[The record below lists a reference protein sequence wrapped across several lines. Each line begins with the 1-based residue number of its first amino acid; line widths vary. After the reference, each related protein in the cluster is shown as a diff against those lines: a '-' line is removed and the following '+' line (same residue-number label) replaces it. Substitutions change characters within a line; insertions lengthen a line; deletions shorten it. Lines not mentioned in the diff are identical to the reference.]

1 MCWGSNET
9 CGKLKEGAPNANED
23 FSGTILSEAERLQI
37 RLFEPPQA
45 VSFEFAVERALEWS
59 KKYC

>member
-1 MCWGSNET
+1 M
-9 CGKLKEGAPNANED
+9 KI

-45 VSFEFAVERALEWS
+45 VSFEFVVSEI
-59 KKYC
+59 